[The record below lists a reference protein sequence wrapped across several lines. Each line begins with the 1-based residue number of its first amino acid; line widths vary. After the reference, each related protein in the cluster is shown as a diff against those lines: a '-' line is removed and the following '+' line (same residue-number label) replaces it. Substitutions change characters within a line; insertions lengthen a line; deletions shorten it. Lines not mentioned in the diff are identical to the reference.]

1 MNFWFLNKL
10 DLDPLRIRIQKR
22 KWQIIEKNPL
32 QGIILELQIFLSLYT
47 LLEKIGKNCNFIE
60 NRLMEHSENHT
71 SLTFQLYMTFSPPH
85 KQILIEI

>member
-32 QGIILELQIFLSLYT
+32 QGIILEL
-47 LLEKIGKNCNFIE
+47 
-60 NRLMEHSENHT
+60 
-71 SLTFQLYMTFSPPH
+71 
-85 KQILIEI
+85 